1 MWFAEEAPP
10 AQAAVCTCKAS
21 DSAAFEA
28 QGLQC
33 QPAAPASHMFCPPA
47 ATNRENLH
55 KLLYKRLDELL
66 RLAKARK
73 TVMFALDGPAP
84 LAKLLTQR

>member
-1 MWFAEEAPP
+1 MPS
-10 AQAAVCTCKAS
+10 C
-21 DSAAFEA
+21 
-28 QGLQC
+28 
-33 QPAAPASHMFCPPA
+33 SHLTHGVA
-47 ATNRENLH
+47 LTATNRDNLH

>member
-1 MWFAEEAPP
+1 MKF
-10 AQAAVCTCKAS
+10 KAFTVS
-21 DSAAFEA
+21 
-28 QGLQC
+28 QLLQFTHGVS
-33 QPAAPASHMFCPPA
+33 PTP
-47 ATNRENLH
+47 TNRENLH

>member
-1 MWFAEEAPP
+1 MKF
-10 AQAAVCTCKAS
+10 KAFTVS
-21 DSAAFEA
+21 
-28 QGLQC
+28 QLLQFTHGVS
-33 QPAAPASHMFCPPA
+33 PT

>member
-1 MWFAEEAPP
+1 M
-10 AQAAVCTCKAS
+10 VCPRT
-21 DSAAFEA
+21 
-28 QGLQC
+28 
-33 QPAAPASHMFCPPA
+33 

-66 RLAKARK
+66 WLAKARK